1 MKNFFSFETMYV
13 RITFIIILLTTYLV
27 PRHGELDGF
36 GYPFAYIN
44 FPSGRVGITIFRSTY
59 VNILYLFLDFILIY
73 MAVKIFCEAAKK
85 IFK

>member
-1 MKNFFSFETMYV
+1 MKKFFSFETMYI

-36 GYPFAYIN
+36 GFPFAYIN
-44 FPSGRVGITIFRSTY
+44 FPSGKVGITIFRSTS
-59 VNILYLFLDFILIY
+59 VNILYLIFDFILIY
-73 MAVKIFCEAAKK
+73 VAVKIICEAAKK

>member
-1 MKNFFSFETMYV
+1 MKKFFSFETLYV
-13 RITFIIILLTTYLV
+13 RITLIIILLTTYLV

-44 FPSGRVGITIFRSTY
+44 FPTGEVGISLFRSTY

-73 MAVKIFCEAAKK
+73 TVVKIIGEFEKNL
-85 IFK
+85 FN